1 MPVNMSTAD
10 RIIRTFLAVVIA
22 VLYFRGQLTGILAI
36 VLGVI
41 AVAFLLSS
49 FRHYQSCIPC
59 EILMKILQHLCMVS
73 KVRTIIMSDRVVY
86 SI

>member
-49 FRHYQSCIPC
+49 FVGRCPA
-59 EILMKILQHLCMVS
+59 
-73 KVRTIIMSDRVVY
+73 Y
-86 SI
+86 SVLGISSLKRRSTT